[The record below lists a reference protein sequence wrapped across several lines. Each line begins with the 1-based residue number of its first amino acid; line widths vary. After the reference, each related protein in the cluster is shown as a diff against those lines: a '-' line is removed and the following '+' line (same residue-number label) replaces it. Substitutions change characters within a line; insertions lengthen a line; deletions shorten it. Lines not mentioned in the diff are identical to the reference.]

1 MLLHVVTETNHGL
14 AYDRD
19 VKVSFETFYDVI
31 FVTMV
36 IKTLLKH
43 TPQNSVLLTL
53 YLPQVPNGTYRFY
66 SNARRFYSSIGNP
79 LGVKGLKVTIKIYFS
94 NSLIIHEE
102 KTKETL
108 KKGLKNLGHQV
119 NLRDILMGT

>member
-19 VKVSFETFYDVI
+19 VKVSFGAFYDVI

-43 TPQNSVLLTL
+43 TPQNSVHLTL
-53 YLPQVPNGTYRFY
+53 YLPRVPN
-66 SNARRFYSSIGNP
+66 
-79 LGVKGLKVTIKIYFS
+79 V
-94 NSLIIHEE
+94 
-102 KTKETL
+102 
-108 KKGLKNLGHQV
+108 
-119 NLRDILMGT
+119 